1 MTTANATPA
10 PAKAPA
16 PKKDAKGNGVLST
29 LANNSKQYGIVGALI
44 VIVLV
49 FQFLTDGVL
58 LKPNSFVSLIQQ
70 NAYVIIL
77 AIGMVMVII
86 ATHIDLS
93 VGSIVAFVGGVCAI
107 LMERQG
113 VNWMLAILISLLVGL
128 VIGCWQGFW
137 VAYVGIPG
145 FITTLAGML
154 IFRGLATVIVG
165 ESVPVTSPEFRG
177 IARNYLPNILGW
189 WGPFDGLTIV
199 VGIICIAL
207 YAWSLLRRRAKVA
220 KAGLNP
226 EPMALT
232 VTKIVIATLLIGFVT
247 YLLALSGNATQGGI
261 PIMLVILAV
270 LVFIYNFILTKTVF
284 GRHVYAVGGNRK
296 AAILQASTRS
306 ASISHSSCIW
316 ASFQQWQPSACS
328 PVSPRQPHKP
338 AWSSRWMR
346 SQPASSAARQSPAAS
361 APFPAQ
367 WLAHSSWA
375 LSTAPVD
382 HGRRHRNRQ
391 DDQRPRAPRC
401 GCRRHHDEAQEELMP
416 IWVGAGKSFR
426 PHPNQPNSSFLPSSP
441 SSGTLAI
448 NLSVGGRRPSFPRQQ
463 HFTATQLRGAP

>member
-1 MTTANATPA
+1 MSTVNAA
-10 PAKAPA
+10 PAK
-16 PKKDAKGNGVLST
+16 KKSDGVLAT
-29 LANNSKQYGIVGALI
+29 LANNSKQYGIVGALV

-49 FQFLTDGVL
+49 FEFLTKGVL

-113 VNWMLAILISLLVGL
+113 VNWMLAILISLVVGL
-128 VIGCWQGFW
+128 IIGCWQGFW

-165 ESVPVTSPEFRG
+165 ESVPITSPEFRG
-177 IARNYLPNILGW
+177 IARNYLPQLLGW

-199 VGIICIAL
+199 VGIACIAL
-207 YAWSLLRRRAKVA
+207 FAWSQLRRRGKVA
-220 KAGLNP
+220 KAGLTP

-247 YLLALSGNATQGGI
+247 YLLALSGNADQGGI
-261 PIMLVILAV
+261 PIMLVILGV
-270 LVFIYNFILTKTVF
+270 LVFVYNFILTRTVF

-296 AAILQASTRS
+296 AAILSGINTKRVDFTLFVHMGFLS
-306 ASISHSSCIW
+306 AIAAVC
-316 ASFQQWQPSACS
+316 
-328 PVSPRQPHKP
+328 VL
-338 AWSSRWMR
+338 SRL
-346 SQPASSAARQSPAAS
+346 SSATAQAGMEFEMDAIAAC
-361 APFPAQ
+361 FIGG
-367 WLAHSSWA
+367 
-375 LSTAPVD
+375 TAVTGGVGTIPGAV
-382 HGRRHRNRQ
+382 
-391 DDQRPRAPRC
+391 
-401 GCRRHHDEAQEELMP
+401 
-416 IWVGAGKSFR
+416 VGALVMGVINQSLSIMGVDTAVVKTIKGLVLLGAVAVDILSKRKKS
-426 PHPNQPNSSFLPSSP
+426 
-441 SSGTLAI
+441 
-448 NLSVGGRRPSFPRQQ
+448 
-463 HFTATQLRGAP
+463 

>member
-1 MTTANATPA
+1 MSTVNAA
-10 PAKAPA
+10 PAE
-16 PKKDAKGNGVLST
+16 KKSAGLLAT
-29 LANNSKQYGIVGALI
+29 LANNSKQYGIVGALV

-49 FQFLTDGVL
+49 FEFLTKGVL

-113 VNWMLAILISLLVGL
+113 VNWMLAILISLVVGL
-128 VIGCWQGFW
+128 IIGCWQGFW

-165 ESVPVTSPEFRG
+165 ESVPITSPEFRG
-177 IARNYLPNILGW
+177 IARNYLPQLLGW

-199 VGIICIAL
+199 VGIACIAL
-207 YAWSLLRRRAKVA
+207 FAWSQLRRRGKVA
-220 KAGLNP
+220 KAGLTP

-247 YLLALSGNATQGGI
+247 YLLSLSGNADQGGI
-261 PIMLVILAV
+261 PIMLVILGV
-270 LVFIYNFILTKTVF
+270 LVFVYNFILTRTVF

-296 AAILQASTRS
+296 AAILSGINTKRVDFTLFVHMGFLS
-306 ASISHSSCIW
+306 AIAAVC
-316 ASFQQWQPSACS
+316 
-328 PVSPRQPHKP
+328 VL
-338 AWSSRWMR
+338 SRL
-346 SQPASSAARQSPAAS
+346 SSATAQAGMEFEMDAIAAC
-361 APFPAQ
+361 FIGG
-367 WLAHSSWA
+367 
-375 LSTAPVD
+375 TAVTGGVGTIPGAV
-382 HGRRHRNRQ
+382 
-391 DDQRPRAPRC
+391 
-401 GCRRHHDEAQEELMP
+401 
-416 IWVGAGKSFR
+416 VGALVMGVINQGLSIMGVDTAVVKTIKGLVLLGAVAVDILSKRKKS
-426 PHPNQPNSSFLPSSP
+426 
-441 SSGTLAI
+441 
-448 NLSVGGRRPSFPRQQ
+448 
-463 HFTATQLRGAP
+463 

>member
-1 MTTANATPA
+1 MSTVNAA
-10 PAKAPA
+10 PAE
-16 PKKDAKGNGVLST
+16 KKSAGLLAT
-29 LANNSKQYGIVGALI
+29 LANNSKQYGIVGALV

-49 FQFLTDGVL
+49 FEFLTKGVL

-113 VNWMLAILISLLVGL
+113 VNWMLAILISLIVGL
-128 VIGCWQGFW
+128 IIGCWQGFW

-165 ESVPVTSPEFRG
+165 ASVPITSPEFRG
-177 IARNYLPNILGW
+177 IARNYLPQLLGW

-199 VGIICIAL
+199 VGIACIAL
-207 YAWSLLRRRAKVA
+207 FAWSQLRRRGKVA
-220 KAGLNP
+220 KAGLTP

-247 YLLALSGNATQGGI
+247 YLLALSGNADQGGI
-261 PIMLVILAV
+261 PIMLVILGV
-270 LVFIYNFILTKTVF
+270 LVFVYNFILTRTVF

-296 AAILQASTRS
+296 AAILSGINTKRVDFTLFVHMGFLS
-306 ASISHSSCIW
+306 AIAAVC
-316 ASFQQWQPSACS
+316 
-328 PVSPRQPHKP
+328 VL
-338 AWSSRWMR
+338 SRL
-346 SQPASSAARQSPAAS
+346 SSATAQAGMEFEMDAIAAC
-361 APFPAQ
+361 FIGG
-367 WLAHSSWA
+367 
-375 LSTAPVD
+375 TAVTGGVGTIPGAV
-382 HGRRHRNRQ
+382 
-391 DDQRPRAPRC
+391 
-401 GCRRHHDEAQEELMP
+401 
-416 IWVGAGKSFR
+416 VGALVMGVINQGLSIMGVDTAVVKTIKGLVLLGAVAVDILSKRKKS
-426 PHPNQPNSSFLPSSP
+426 
-441 SSGTLAI
+441 
-448 NLSVGGRRPSFPRQQ
+448 
-463 HFTATQLRGAP
+463 

>member
-1 MTTANATPA
+1 MSTVNAA
-10 PAKAPA
+10 PAE
-16 PKKDAKGNGVLST
+16 KKSAGLLAT
-29 LANNSKQYGIVGALI
+29 LANNSKQYGIVGALV

-49 FQFLTDGVL
+49 FEFLTKGVL

-113 VNWMLAILISLLVGL
+113 VNWMLAILISLVVGL
-128 VIGCWQGFW
+128 IIGCWQGFW

-165 ESVPVTSPEFRG
+165 ESVPITSPEFRG
-177 IARNYLPNILGW
+177 IARNYLPQLLGW

-199 VGIICIAL
+199 VGIACIAL
-207 YAWSLLRRRAKVA
+207 FAWSQLRRRGKVA
-220 KAGLNP
+220 KAGLTP

-247 YLLALSGNATQGGI
+247 YLLAISGNADQGGI
-261 PIMLVILAV
+261 PIMLVILGV
-270 LVFIYNFILTKTVF
+270 LVFVYNFILTRTVF

-296 AAILQASTRS
+296 AAILSGINTKHVDFTLFVHMGFLS
-306 ASISHSSCIW
+306 AIAAVC
-316 ASFQQWQPSACS
+316 
-328 PVSPRQPHKP
+328 VL
-338 AWSSRWMR
+338 SRL
-346 SQPASSAARQSPAAS
+346 SSATAQAGMEFEMDAIAAC
-361 APFPAQ
+361 FIGG
-367 WLAHSSWA
+367 
-375 LSTAPVD
+375 TAVTGGVGTIPGAV
-382 HGRRHRNRQ
+382 
-391 DDQRPRAPRC
+391 
-401 GCRRHHDEAQEELMP
+401 
-416 IWVGAGKSFR
+416 VGALVMGVINQGLSIMGVDTAVVKTIKGLVLLGAVAVDILSKRKKS
-426 PHPNQPNSSFLPSSP
+426 
-441 SSGTLAI
+441 
-448 NLSVGGRRPSFPRQQ
+448 
-463 HFTATQLRGAP
+463 

>member
-1 MTTANATPA
+1 MSTVNAA
-10 PAKAPA
+10 PAE
-16 PKKDAKGNGVLST
+16 KKSAGLLAT
-29 LANNSKQYGIVGALI
+29 LANNSKQYGIVGALV

-49 FQFLTDGVL
+49 FEFLTKGVL

-113 VNWMLAILISLLVGL
+113 VNWMLAILISLVVGL
-128 VIGCWQGFW
+128 IIGCWQGFW

-165 ESVPVTSPEFRG
+165 ESVPITSPEFRG
-177 IARNYLPNILGW
+177 IARNYLPQLLGW

-199 VGIICIAL
+199 VGIACIAL
-207 YAWSLLRRRAKVA
+207 FAWSQLRRRGKVA
-220 KAGLNP
+220 KAGLTP

-247 YLLALSGNATQGGI
+247 YLLALSGNADQGGI
-261 PIMLVILAV
+261 PIMLVILGV
-270 LVFIYNFILTKTVF
+270 LVFVYNFILTRTVF

-296 AAILQASTRS
+296 AAILSGINTKRVYFTLFVHMGFLS
-306 ASISHSSCIW
+306 AIAAVC
-316 ASFQQWQPSACS
+316 
-328 PVSPRQPHKP
+328 VL
-338 AWSSRWMR
+338 SRL
-346 SQPASSAARQSPAAS
+346 SSATAQAGMEFEMDAIAAC
-361 APFPAQ
+361 FIGG
-367 WLAHSSWA
+367 
-375 LSTAPVD
+375 TAVTGGVGTIPGAV
-382 HGRRHRNRQ
+382 
-391 DDQRPRAPRC
+391 
-401 GCRRHHDEAQEELMP
+401 
-416 IWVGAGKSFR
+416 VGALVMGVINQGLSIMGVDTAVVKTIKGLVLLGAVAVDILSKRKKS
-426 PHPNQPNSSFLPSSP
+426 
-441 SSGTLAI
+441 
-448 NLSVGGRRPSFPRQQ
+448 
-463 HFTATQLRGAP
+463 

>member
-1 MTTANATPA
+1 MSTVNAA
-10 PAKAPA
+10 PAE
-16 PKKDAKGNGVLST
+16 KKSAGLLAT
-29 LANNSKQYGIVGALI
+29 LANNSKQYGIVGALV

-49 FQFLTDGVL
+49 FEFLTKGVL

-113 VNWMLAILISLLVGL
+113 VNWMLAILISLVVGL
-128 VIGCWQGFW
+128 IIGCWQGFW

-165 ESVPVTSPEFRG
+165 ESVPITSPEFRG
-177 IARNYLPNILGW
+177 IARNYLPQLLRW

-199 VGIICIAL
+199 VGIACIAL
-207 YAWSLLRRRAKVA
+207 FAWSQLRRRGKVA
-220 KAGLNP
+220 KAGLTP

-247 YLLALSGNATQGGI
+247 YLLALSGNADQGGI
-261 PIMLVILAV
+261 PIMLVILGV
-270 LVFIYNFILTKTVF
+270 LVFVYNFILTRTVF

-296 AAILQASTRS
+296 AAILSGINTKRVDFTLFVHMGFLS
-306 ASISHSSCIW
+306 AIAAVC
-316 ASFQQWQPSACS
+316 
-328 PVSPRQPHKP
+328 VL
-338 AWSSRWMR
+338 SRL
-346 SQPASSAARQSPAAS
+346 SSATAQAGMEFEMDAIAAC
-361 APFPAQ
+361 FIGG
-367 WLAHSSWA
+367 
-375 LSTAPVD
+375 TAVTGGVGTIPGAV
-382 HGRRHRNRQ
+382 
-391 DDQRPRAPRC
+391 
-401 GCRRHHDEAQEELMP
+401 
-416 IWVGAGKSFR
+416 VGALVMGVINQGLSIMGVDTAVVKTIKGLVLLGAVAVDILSKRKKS
-426 PHPNQPNSSFLPSSP
+426 
-441 SSGTLAI
+441 
-448 NLSVGGRRPSFPRQQ
+448 
-463 HFTATQLRGAP
+463 

>member
-1 MTTANATPA
+1 MSTVNAA
-10 PAKAPA
+10 PAK
-16 PKKDAKGNGVLST
+16 KKSDGVLAT
-29 LANNSKQYGIVGALI
+29 LANNSKQYGIVGALV

-49 FQFLTDGVL
+49 FEFLTKGVL

-113 VNWMLAILISLLVGL
+113 VNWMLAILISLVVGL
-128 VIGCWQGFW
+128 IIGCWQGFW

-165 ESVPVTSPEFRG
+165 ESVPITSPEFRG
-177 IARNYLPNILGW
+177 IARNYLPQLLRW

-199 VGIICIAL
+199 VGIACIAL
-207 YAWSLLRRRAKVA
+207 FAWSQLRRRGKVA
-220 KAGLNP
+220 KAGLTP

-247 YLLALSGNATQGGI
+247 YLLALSGNADQGGI
-261 PIMLVILAV
+261 PIMLVILGV
-270 LVFIYNFILTKTVF
+270 LVFVYNFILTRTVF

-296 AAILQASTRS
+296 AAILSGINTKHVDFTLFVHMGFLS
-306 ASISHSSCIW
+306 AIAAVC
-316 ASFQQWQPSACS
+316 
-328 PVSPRQPHKP
+328 VL
-338 AWSSRWMR
+338 SRL
-346 SQPASSAARQSPAAS
+346 SSATAQAGMEFEMDAIAAC
-361 APFPAQ
+361 FIGG
-367 WLAHSSWA
+367 
-375 LSTAPVD
+375 TAVTGGVGTIPGAV
-382 HGRRHRNRQ
+382 
-391 DDQRPRAPRC
+391 
-401 GCRRHHDEAQEELMP
+401 
-416 IWVGAGKSFR
+416 VGALVMGVINQGLSIMGVDTAVVKTIKGLVLLGAVAVDILSKRKKS
-426 PHPNQPNSSFLPSSP
+426 
-441 SSGTLAI
+441 
-448 NLSVGGRRPSFPRQQ
+448 
-463 HFTATQLRGAP
+463 

>member
-1 MTTANATPA
+1 MSTVNAA
-10 PAKAPA
+10 PAK
-16 PKKDAKGNGVLST
+16 KKSDGVLAT
-29 LANNSKQYGIVGALI
+29 LANNSKQYGIVGALV

-49 FQFLTDGVL
+49 FEFLTKGVL

-113 VNWMLAILISLLVGL
+113 VNWMLAILISLVVGL
-128 VIGCWQGFW
+128 IIGCWQGFW

-165 ESVPVTSPEFRG
+165 ESVPITSPEFRG
-177 IARNYLPNILGW
+177 IARNYLPQLLGW

-199 VGIICIAL
+199 VGIVCIAL
-207 YAWSLLRRRAKVA
+207 FAWSQLRRRGKVA
-220 KAGLNP
+220 KAGLTP

-247 YLLALSGNATQGGI
+247 YLLALSGNADQGGI
-261 PIMLVILAV
+261 PIMLVILGV
-270 LVFIYNFILTKTVF
+270 LVFVYNFILTRTVF

-296 AAILQASTRS
+296 AAILSGINTKRVDFTLFVHMGFLS
-306 ASISHSSCIW
+306 AIAAVC
-316 ASFQQWQPSACS
+316 
-328 PVSPRQPHKP
+328 VL
-338 AWSSRWMR
+338 SRL
-346 SQPASSAARQSPAAS
+346 SSATAQAGMEFEMDAIAS
-361 APFPAQ
+361 CFIGG
-367 WLAHSSWA
+367 
-375 LSTAPVD
+375 TAVTGGVGTIPGAV
-382 HGRRHRNRQ
+382 
-391 DDQRPRAPRC
+391 
-401 GCRRHHDEAQEELMP
+401 
-416 IWVGAGKSFR
+416 VGALVMGVINQGLSIMGVDTAVVKTIKGLVLLGAVAVDILSKRKKS
-426 PHPNQPNSSFLPSSP
+426 
-441 SSGTLAI
+441 
-448 NLSVGGRRPSFPRQQ
+448 
-463 HFTATQLRGAP
+463 